1 MACRPEFRRLRGRIY
16 GRMGWITGSPVADL
30 PNAQIHRLAAGHFAV
45 EDQGK
50 VLSSLQLSFPSTG
63 SDGEYAQ

>member
-1 MACRPEFRRLRGRIY
+1 MACRPEFRRLRGRNY

-50 VLSSLQLSFPSTG
+50 
-63 SDGEYAQ
+63 